1 MPSIAI
7 TTEVLQLKLALAKEQ
22 EKSKNLAQEL
32 NDVKKDLSNE
42 IFLLQETIEMQR
54 SVISELEKRSS
65 LNSSA
70 SEIIMETSQVESHFE
85 ESLSEDIWEFCESTR
100 VEGVE
105 NEGFK
110 MVFALSQEVDELKDE
125 LVVNE
130 EKLNDFRAEIATLT
144 ENLRSEKSQKI
155 ALDRNNIRLISD
167 NEEIKEENRQ
177 LRQTK
182 STLESKLQ
190 RINIELAS
198 QKIKNE
204 TLAAKLEECTN
215 SLKETKDHF
224 KWLKILSHQPCDKCC
239 PECGQQLNCHRACG
253 DCDGCGPCQAFVEK
267 EYDCG
272 HSAHFPCNFQ
282 INLKECEACE
292 DERIQ
297 NSNNTVDKGAP
308 GFIQKNYRVFIGKE
322 GRRGHIAYDLT
333 LVKND
338 INTAANICT
347 FMQLLKHKDHE
358 KYMVWERTSSIDNMQ
373 DSMEP
378 GKEFD
383 SIGQAKYYWGRR
395 FKSKTGNIWA
405 NYPKFDFMDGKF
417 TVITRNHEIED
428 KVDDNLREE
437 LEPKVN
443 DLMKMICDQNM
454 LQQAANDIAL
464 DTQKVAL
471 GYLSEDQERLEN

>member
-100 VEGVE
+100 VEEVE

-177 LRQTK
+177 LRHTK

-224 KWLKILSHQPCDKCC
+224 KWLKILSQY
-239 PECGQQLNCHRACG
+239 
-253 DCDGCGPCQAFVEK
+253 V
-267 EYDCG
+267 
-272 HSAHFPCNFQ
+272 
-282 INLKECEACE
+282 
-292 DERIQ
+292 
-297 NSNNTVDKGAP
+297 V
-308 GFIQKNYRVFIGKE
+308 
-322 GRRGHIAYDLT
+322 
-333 LVKND
+333 
-338 INTAANICT
+338 IC
-347 FMQLLKHKDHE
+347 
-358 KYMVWERTSSIDNMQ
+358 
-373 DSMEP
+373 
-378 GKEFD
+378 
-383 SIGQAKYYWGRR
+383 
-395 FKSKTGNIWA
+395 
-405 NYPKFDFMDGKF
+405 
-417 TVITRNHEIED
+417 
-428 KVDDNLREE
+428 
-437 LEPKVN
+437 
-443 DLMKMICDQNM
+443 
-454 LQQAANDIAL
+454 
-464 DTQKVAL
+464 
-471 GYLSEDQERLEN
+471 